1 MDGDR
6 SPDFVLRYLAEVEA
20 LAEEVLA
27 GRQQIVALDQKRN
40 QNREAL
46 RALSKELAGSEKVMV
61 CFGSMFVQLPN
72 AKTKEMLQKDQ
83 ALLNEEIA
91 SLREELK
98 AKVSRLLEAQGQPEL
113 KGYNL
118 KPLGSEEMWFIK
130 KVLDG

>member
-46 RALSKELAGSEKVMV
+46 RALSKELAGS
-61 CFGSMFVQLPN
+61 
-72 AKTKEMLQKDQ
+72 DQ